1 MPLKGED
8 RSKRAAPANTI
19 GTRTARRMP
28 VALRRKLKGCEER
41 RPVFAVCIFAVSVFD
56 VSFFFTSRT
65 PKARVSHLA
74 LEVDWS
80 FVQN

>member
-1 MPLKGED
+1 MPLKGEE

-19 GTRTARRMP
+19 GTRIARRMP
-28 VALRRKLKGCEER
+28 AAQRRKLKGCEER
-41 RPVFAVCIFAVSVFD
+41 RPVFAGCIFVFD